1 MLEQMWREKRKNNKQ
16 KKTRSSNVGLEMEKA
31 EIKYWSLTVSSSF
44 LKFIEIDTGSS
55 QLMKENSLIL
65 NILLEKEKQNL
76 I

>member
-1 MLEQMWREKRKNNKQ
+1 
-16 KKTRSSNVGLEMEKA
+16 MEKA

>member
-1 MLEQMWREKRKNNKQ
+1 
-16 KKTRSSNVGLEMEKA
+16 MEKA
-31 EIKYWSLTVSSSF
+31 EIKYWSLTVNSSF

-55 QLMKENSLIL
+55 QLMKENSLIM